1 MSDDMKSIVFP
12 PMDTA
17 KEAKFKRLF
26 ESMSE
31 LLGTDITMKTV
42 IVIEAQVP
50 SDQVTAIRLIGRLRD
65 KQKEIAKVEAGKPP
79 EKKKPLEV
87 GESAK

>member
-1 MSDDMKSIVFP
+1 MAEIKSIVFP

-26 ESMSE
+26 ESMGE
-31 LLGTDITMKTV
+31 LLGADITMKTV

-50 SDQVTAIRLIGRLRD
+50 ADQVTAVRLIGRLRD
-65 KQKEIAKVEAGKPP
+65 KQKEIAKEEAGKAP
-79 EKKKPLEV
+79 EKKKPLEAL
-87 GESAK
+87 ESAK